1 MARPKVKSV
10 PARLHVKTGDTVMV
24 ISGRSKDDIRNTK
37 EDQSQTGDRG
47 KVGKVTRVFPKTGKI
62 IVEGVNIV
70 HKHQK
75 ATQKNPQPAII
86 KREAPI
92 NITNVA
98 LVCPKTS
105 KQTRIGMEIV
115 KDPTTGKEKRM
126 RLSKKSGEIII
137 S

>member
-1 MARPKVKSV
+1 MIKT
-10 PARLHVKTGDTVMV
+10 RLKKNDTVKV
-24 ISGRSKDDIRNTK
+24 LSGNSKGT
-37 EDQSQTGDRG
+37 
-47 KVGKVTRVFPKTGKI
+47 TGKI
-62 IVEGVNIV
+62 LFIDKQKGRVIVEGVNIV

-75 ATQKNPQPAII
+75 ATQKNPQAAII

-92 NITNVA
+92 NITNVS

-115 KDPTTGKEKRM
+115 KDPTTGKVKRM